1 MTNIAFAG
9 LTAAGKTTHAQRLAT
24 DLGYDY
30 VSATDILF
38 EILRVPRDTH
48 PWFNQADAISAARQD
63 GAVDAELESRLVDL
77 ARTRDRAVFDSWALA
92 WICPVPVVR
101 IGIESD
107 LPSRTRKC
115 LVSLGGEPR
124 PLGECEA
131 VLRSK
136 DDYNRAMFLHL
147 PGSCGGRV
155 LPVVHVA
162 ARQLPDPAV
171 HDEPVPTHHQNPL
184 ARVVQDH
191 RHRAAPHP
199 EDVLREPHMV
209 RKLDIGQAHADVRG
223 VVHQP
228 LAVDH
233 PLVRVSHVRGDVAGE
248 VAEAECG
255 SAEVLEAAVDRFGG
269 SVAGAG
275 PVEVG
280 QHVDCT
286 LGRVRPGQPPGHGVA
301 CGALAAAAGR

>member
-92 WICPVPVVR
+92 WICPAPVVR
-101 IGIESD
+101 IWIESD

-131 VLRSK
+131 VPRSK
-136 DDYNRAMFLHL
+136 DDYNRAMFLRRHGFDLFRDRERYHAVLCNSHL
-147 PGSCGGRV
+147 IPSATQQESQCGIEAFA
-155 LPVVHVA
+155 PVVRDA
-162 ARQLPDPAV
+162 ALAV
-171 HDEPVPTHHQNPL
+171 LEGGADGL
-184 ARVVQDH
+184 AEL
-191 RHRAAPHP
+191 RAGHP
-199 EDVLREPHMV
+199 REVL
-209 RKLDIGQAHADVRG
+209 AVRG
-223 VVHQP
+223 WMPTPWDKAGGVH
-228 LAVDH
+228 AWH
-233 PLVRVSHVRGDVAGE
+233 A
-248 VAEAECG
+248 
-255 SAEVLEAAVDRFGG
+255 
-269 SVAGAG
+269 
-275 PVEVG
+275 
-280 QHVDCT
+280 
-286 LGRVRPGQPPGHGVA
+286 
-301 CGALAAAAGR
+301 